1 LTKRKI
7 LSKLAAIFDPFGV
20 AAAIVIKSKIAL
32 QELWQLGL
40 KLDDELPSAS
50 REKWIRMLSDV
61 KFDRCLT
68 PSEAFGKPCL
78 IVFCYASRLEFGAV
92 TRVL

>member
-1 LTKRKI
+1 M
-7 LSKLAAIFDPFGV
+7 
-20 AAAIVIKSKIAL
+20 

-50 REKWIRMLSDV
+50 REKWIRIFKEIRKLNDV

-68 PSEAFGKPCL
+68 PSL
-78 IVFCYASRLEFGAV
+78 IVV
-92 TRVL
+92 